1 MGQKTSILLSALMSE
16 NTRTLWYPLLFPASF
31 NCALCKEEEMRRKEG
46 MQILLG
52 GRVLRQEERG
62 GAEYLFLLPS
72 LNSTFG
78 FEFSL
83 PFPLCF
89 LISPACGQPY
99 LLPST
104 GQRYIQKCSSTHWVP
119 DYARKSGSSLQL
131 CPCTYLWKSY
141 SVVKEQKLP
150 HEKL

>member
-1 MGQKTSILLSALMSE
+1 
-16 NTRTLWYPLLFPASF
+16 
-31 NCALCKEEEMRRKEG
+31 
-46 MQILLG
+46 MQTLLG

-89 LISPACGQPY
+89 LIFLACGQPY
-99 LLPST
+99 LFPST
-104 GQRYIQKCSSTHWVP
+104 GQRYFSTHWVP
-119 DYARKSGSSLQL
+119 DCVPGKVRLHYNYVLVPTFEKVTVLLKSKNFHMRNYKRSEEHTLK
-131 CPCTYLWKSY
+131 C
-141 SVVKEQKLP
+141 
-150 HEKL
+150 